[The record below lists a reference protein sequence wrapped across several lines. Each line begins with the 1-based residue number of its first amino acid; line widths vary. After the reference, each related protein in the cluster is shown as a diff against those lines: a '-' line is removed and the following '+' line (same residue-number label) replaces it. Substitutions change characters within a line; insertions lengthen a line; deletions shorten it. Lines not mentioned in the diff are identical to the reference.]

1 MCIRD
6 RDRTSRVTHRRL
18 RMRWADLCCVLT
30 HLIRASIMQFSAAI
44 PILRIFSVEKAR
56 EFYLDY
62 LGFSWDWEH
71 RFEAGFPL
79 YAQVHRGDLIL
90 HLSEHHGDAT
100 PGSAVF
106 VRMQGVDAYH
116 AELTATQYGYMRPG
130 VEEAPWGRVLAVTD
144 PFGNRLSFC
153 ESQD

>member
-1 MCIRD
+1 MGMFGPVVYAVFFAYYQEPD
-6 RDRTSRVTHRRL
+6 
-18 RMRWADLCCVLT
+18 M
-30 HLIRASIMQFSAAI
+30 HLQAAI

-56 EFYLDY
+56 DFYLDF
-62 LGFSWDWEH
+62 LGFTWDWEH

-79 YAQVHRGDLIL
+79 YAQVHRGDLVL

-106 VRMQGVDAYH
+106 VRMRGVDDYH
-116 AELTATQYGYMRPG
+116 AEVSAKGYAYMRPC
-130 VEEAPWGRVLAVTD
+130 VQDQPWGRVMAVTD
-144 PFGNRLSFC
+144 PFGNRLTFC